1 MKRRLMIIAML
12 LAAVLLLGSC
22 ADNGEKKL
30 TARDIEGT
38 WTLSDASYSQDD
50 GISELAGF
58 LVSAKPNGDNSVVI
72 FKDGKITTEWEAQ
85 DGKKTSELGAYQV
98 SDGRLFI
105 NGFVVDEVKVE
116 GRTLTL
122 TQLIPEKL
130 DELPADQPVM
140 VEVTK
145 KTVVILE
152 RK

>member
-85 DGKKTSELGAYQV
+85 DGKKASELGAYLHSYIFFQV
-98 SDGRLFI
+98 ANRFKNCKI
-105 NGFVVDEVKVE
+105 
-116 GRTLTL
+116 
-122 TQLIPEKL
+122 
-130 DELPADQPVM
+130 
-140 VEVTK
+140 
-145 KTVVILE
+145 
-152 RK
+152 

>member
-1 MKRRLMIIAML
+1 MKKKLVIIAML

-50 GISELAGF
+50 GISDLAGF
-58 LVSAKPNGDNSVVI
+58 LVSAKPSGDNAVLI

-85 DGKKTSELGAYQV
+85 DGKKTSELGSYQV
-98 SDGRLFI
+98 SDGRVFI
-105 NGFVVDEVKVE
+105 NGFVVDEAKLE

-122 TQLIPEKL
+122 TKLIPEKL
-130 DELPADQPVM
+130 DEYPADQPVM